1 MISDKSGSNEKNFIS
16 QQECAIYLLGLLQI
30 DK

>member
-1 MISDKSGSNEKNFIS
+1 MISDKTSQQEKNFIS

-30 DK
+30 GK